1 MARRG
6 STESNPLPISRL
18 ARSLSCLSTSRYNAV
33 DTSRYEATAM
43 STTTIATM
51 DIASSITRQRSD
63 TDELVARSGVNM
75 AVLESRIRLGIRSV
89 AMGITEGS
97 PAARSRHRGR
107 CE

>member
-1 MARRG
+1 
-6 STESNPLPISRL
+6 
-18 ARSLSCLSTSRYNAV
+18 
-33 DTSRYEATAM
+33 M

-89 AMGITEGS
+89 DMDYGGVS
-97 PAARSRHRGR
+97 RST
-107 CE
+107 